1 MRFLTP
7 WESVCGEVLAGM
19 LMCVVGWPALAA
31 SPNDQAR
38 LAAADMGFAFGLV
51 KELAREQPAKNVFIS
66 PYSISTVLQ
75 MVCNGAAGGTKQGMA
90 SVLGTSGLEP
100 QALNQACKELD
111 QSIRS
116 AQSNVVLSIANAIWY
131 RVGVELRPTFVSVNQ
146 DYFGAKMGALDFTDP
161 RSSGIINAWADENTR
176 GRIKQIISGQ
186 IPGDAQVILA
196 NAIYFKGSWERKFDP
211 KATKERA
218 FHLPDGR
225 QPQVAMMQQ
234 SGEFQYQE
242 GKGCQAVRLPYAGWR
257 LGMYVLLPTAGSSV
271 EKLLASL
278 DAQSWQNQLRRQF
291 VGRKGSLVLPRF
303 KLEYGAELKRPLKAL
318 GMTIPLSRGADFSGM
333 SASPLYLSEVR
344 HKSFV
349 EVNEEGTEAAAVT
362 MAAMAPSSM
371 QRPMPPFEMVVD
383 RPFLFVIQDNLTNAI
398 LFVGVVF
405 DPTSPS

>member
-1 MRFLTP
+1 MRILRP
-7 WESVCGEVLAGM
+7 WESVCCKALPSL
-19 LMCVVGWPALAA
+19 LMCVVGWPALGAA
-31 SPNDQAR
+31 PADQAR

-51 KELAREQPAKNVFIS
+51 KELAREQPAKNNFIS

-75 MVCNGAAGGTKQGMA
+75 MVCNGAAGSAKQEMA

-100 QALNQACKELD
+100 EALNQACKDLD

-146 DYFGAKMGALDFTDP
+146 DFFGAKMGALDFTDL
-161 RSSGIINAWADENTR
+161 RSSGIINAWADENTH

-196 NAIYFKGSWERKFDP
+196 NAIYFKGSWDRKFDP

-225 QPQVAMMQQ
+225 QRQVAMMQQ

-257 LGMYVLLPTAGSSV
+257 LGMCVLLPDAGSSV
-271 EKLLASL
+271 EKLLAGL

-291 VGRKGSLVLPRF
+291 LNRKGSLVLPRF
-303 KLEYGAELKRPLKAL
+303 KLEYGAELKRPLAAL
-318 GMTIPLSRGADFSGM
+318 GMRIPFSRGADFSGM

-383 RPFLFVIQDNLTNAI
+383 RPFLFVIEDNLTSAI
-398 LFVGVVF
+398 LFVGVVL
-405 DPTSPS
+405 DPTNPS

>member
-1 MRFLTP
+1 MRFLHP
-7 WESVCGEVLAGM
+7 WKSVCGEVLAGM
-19 LMCVVGWPALAA
+19 LVCVVGWPALVAA
-31 SPNDQAR
+31 PTDQAK
-38 LAAADMGFAFGLV
+38 LTAADMGFAFGLV
-51 KELAREQPAKNVFIS
+51 KELAREQPAKNIFIS

-75 MVCNGAAGGTKQGMA
+75 MVCNGAAGSTKQEMA
-90 SVLGTSGLEP
+90 SVLGTSGLEAL
-100 QALNQACKELD
+100 ALNQACKELD
-111 QSIRS
+111 KSIRS

-131 RVGVELRPTFVSVNQ
+131 RLGVELRPTFVSVNQ
-146 DYFGAKMGALDFTDP
+146 DYFGARIGALDFTDP
-161 RSSGIINAWADENTR
+161 RAAGIINAWADENTH
-176 GRIKQIISGQ
+176 GRIKNIISGS

-218 FHLPDGR
+218 FHLQDGR

-257 LGMYVLLPTAGSSV
+257 LGMYVLLPEAGSSV

-278 DAQSWQNQLRRQF
+278 DAQSWENQLRRQF
-291 VGRKGSLVLPRF
+291 VSRKGSLVLPRF
-303 KLEYGAELKRPLKAL
+303 KLEYGAELKRPLSAL
-318 GMTIPLSRGADFSGM
+318 GMRIPFSRGADFSGM

-371 QRPMPPFEMVVD
+371 QRPTPPFEMVVD
-383 RPFLFVIQDNLTNAI
+383 RPFLFVIEDNLTNAI

-405 DPTSPS
+405 DPASPS

>member
-1 MRFLTP
+1 
-7 WESVCGEVLAGM
+7 M

-31 SPNDQAR
+31 SSPNEAK
-38 LAAADMGFAFGLV
+38 LAAADTGFAFGLV
-51 KELAREQPAKNVFIS
+51 KELAREQPARNVFIS
-66 PYSISTVLQ
+66 PYSISTALQ
-75 MVCNGAAGGTKQGMA
+75 MVCNGAAGSTKQEMA
-90 SVLGTSGLEP
+90 SVLGTSGLET

-131 RVGVELRPTFVSVNQ
+131 RTGVELRPAFVSVNQ
-146 DYFGAKMGALDFTDP
+146 DYFGAKMGALDFADP
-161 RSSGIINAWADENTR
+161 RSSGIINAWADENTH

-186 IPGDAQVILA
+186 IPRDAQVILA

-257 LGMYVLLPTAGSSV
+257 LGMYVLLPEAGSSV

-278 DAQSWQNQLRRQF
+278 NAQSWENQLRRQF
-291 VGRKGSLVLPRF
+291 RTRKGSLVLPRF
-303 KLEYGAELKRPLKAL
+303 KLEYGAELKRPLAAL
-318 GMTIPLSRGADFSGM
+318 GMTLPLSRGADFSGM

-362 MAAMAPSSM
+362 VAAMAPSSM
-371 QRPMPPFEMVVD
+371 QRPTPPFEMVVD
-383 RPFLFVIQDNLTNAI
+383 RPFLFVIEDNLTNAI

-405 DPTSPS
+405 DPASPS

>member
-1 MRFLTP
+1 MSISHP
-7 WESVCGEVLAGM
+7 WEPVCGRALPAIVLC
-19 LMCVVGWPALAA
+19 LFSLPTLAA
-31 SPNDQAR
+31 SPADEAR

-51 KELAREQPAKNVFIS
+51 KELAREQPAKNIFIS

-75 MVCNGAAGGTKQGMA
+75 MVGNGAYGNTRQEMA

-100 QALNQACKELD
+100 KALNQACKDLD

-116 AQSNVVLSIANAIWY
+116 AQNNVVLSLANAIWY
-131 RVGVELRPTFVSVNQ
+131 RTGVELRPEFVSLNQ
-146 DYFGAKMGALDFTDP
+146 DFFGAKMGALNFTDP
-161 RSSGIINAWADENTR
+161 RTSGIINAWADENTH
-176 GRIKQIISGQ
+176 GRIKNIISGR
-186 IPGDAQVILA
+186 IPGDARVILA

-218 FHLPDGR
+218 FHLQDGR

-257 LGMYVLLPTAGSSV
+257 LGMYVLLPEAGSSV

-291 VGRKGSLVLPRF
+291 LKRKGSLVLPRF
-303 KLEYGAELKRPLKAL
+303 KLEYGAELKRPLTAL
-318 GMTIPLSRGADFSGM
+318 GMRIPLSLGADFSGM

-362 MAAMAPSSM
+362 VAAMAPSSM
-371 QRPMPPFEMVVD
+371 QRPTPPFEMVVD
-383 RPFLFVIQDNLTNAI
+383 RPFLFVIEDNLTNAI

>member
-1 MRFLTP
+1 MRLLHH
-7 WESVCGEVLAGM
+7 WKSVCGEVLAGM

-31 SPNDQAR
+31 SPTDGAK
-38 LAAADMGFAFGLV
+38 LASADTGFAFGLV
-51 KELAREQPAKNVFIS
+51 KELAREQPAKNIFIS

-75 MVCNGAAGGTKQGMA
+75 MVCNGAAGGTKQEMA
-90 SVLGTSGLEP
+90 SVLGTSGLEA
-100 QALNQACKELD
+100 QALNQACKGLD

-146 DYFGAKMGALDFTDP
+146 DFFGAKMGALDFTDP
-161 RSSGIINAWADENTR
+161 QTSGIINAWADENTH
-176 GRIKQIISGQ
+176 GRIKQIISGS
-186 IPGDAQVILA
+186 IPSDAQVILA

-211 KATKERA
+211 TATKERA
-218 FHLPDGR
+218 FHLQDGR

-234 SGEFQYQE
+234 SGEFQSQD

-257 LGMYVLLPTAGSSV
+257 LGMYVLLPEAGSSV
-271 EKLLASL
+271 EKLLASV

-291 VGRKGSLVLPRF
+291 RSRKGSLLLPRF
-303 KLEYGAELKRPLKAL
+303 KLEYGAELKRPLAAL
-318 GMTIPLSRGADFSGM
+318 GMTLPLSRGADFSSM
-333 SASPLYLSEVR
+333 SPTPLYLSEVR
-344 HKSFV
+344 HKSFA

-362 MAAMAPSSM
+362 VATMTPSSM
-371 QRPMPPFEMVVD
+371 QRPAPPFEMVVD
-383 RPFLFVIQDNLTNAI
+383 RPFLFMIEDNLTNAI

>member
-1 MRFLTP
+1 MRFLHH
-7 WESVCGEVLAGM
+7 WKSVCGEVLAGM

-31 SPNDQAR
+31 SPADGDR
-38 LAAADMGFAFGLV
+38 LAAADTGFAFGLV

-75 MVCNGAAGGTKQGMA
+75 MVCNGAAGSTKQEMA
-90 SVLGTSGLEP
+90 SVLGTSGLEA

-146 DYFGAKMGALDFTDP
+146 DFFGAKMDALDFTDP
-161 RSSGIINAWADENTR
+161 RSSGIINTWADENTH
-176 GRIKQIISGQ
+176 GRIKQIISGS

-218 FHLPDGR
+218 FHLRDGR
-225 QPQVAMMQQ
+225 QPQVPMMAQ

-242 GKGCQAVRLPYAGWR
+242 GNGCQAVRLPYAGGR
-257 LGMYVLLPTAGSSV
+257 LAMCVLLPEPGSSA

-278 DAQSWQNQLRRQF
+278 DAQVWQSQLRPRF
-291 VGRKGSLVLPRF
+291 LSRRGSLVFPCF
-303 KLEYGAELKRPLKAL
+303 KLEYGAELKRPLTAM
-318 GMTIPLSRGADFSGM
+318 GMTLPFSRGADFSGM
-333 SASPLYLSEVR
+333 SPTPLYLSEVR

-362 MAAMAPSSM
+362 LGVMRHSSV
-371 QRPMPPFEMVVD
+371 QRPIAPFEMVVD
-383 RPFLFVIQDNLTNAI
+383 RPFLFVIEDNLTNAI

-405 DPTSPS
+405 DPTGPS

>member
-1 MRFLTP
+1 MRFLHH
-7 WESVCGEVLAGM
+7 WKSVCGEVLAGM
-19 LMCVVGWPALAA
+19 LVCVFGWPALAA
-31 SPNDQAR
+31 SPADEAG
-38 LAAADMGFAFGLV
+38 LATADTGFAFGLV
-51 KELAREQPAKNVFIS
+51 KELAREQPAKNIFIS

-75 MVCNGAAGGTKQGMA
+75 MVCNGAAGSTKQEMA
-90 SVLGTSGLEP
+90 SVLGTSGLET
-100 QALNQACKELD
+100 QALNEARKELD

-146 DYFGAKMGALDFTDP
+146 DFFGAKMGALDFTDP
-161 RSSGIINAWADENTR
+161 QTSGIINAWADENTH

-218 FHLPDGR
+218 FHLQDRR

-242 GKGCQAVRLPYAGWR
+242 GKGCQAVRLPYAGGR
-257 LGMYVLLPTAGSSV
+257 LGIYVLLPEAGSSV

-291 VGRKGSLVLPRF
+291 VSRKGSLVLPRF
-303 KLEYGAELKRPLKAL
+303 KLEYGAELKRPLTAM
-318 GMTIPLSRGADFSGM
+318 GMTLPFSRGADFSGM
-333 SASPLYLSEVR
+333 SPTPLYLSEVR

-362 MAAMAPSSM
+362 LGVMRHSSV
-371 QRPMPPFEMVVD
+371 QRPTPPFEMVVD
-383 RPFLFVIQDNLTNAI
+383 RPFLFMIEDNLTNAI

>member
-1 MRFLTP
+1 MRLLHH
-7 WESVCGEVLAGM
+7 WKSVCGEVLAGM

-31 SPNDQAR
+31 SPTDGAK
-38 LAAADMGFAFGLV
+38 LASADTGFAFGLV

-75 MVCNGAAGGTKQGMA
+75 MVCNGAASSTRQEMA
-90 SVLGTSGLEP
+90 SVLGTSGLEA
-100 QALNQACKELD
+100 QALNQACKGLD

-146 DYFGAKMGALDFTDP
+146 DFFGAKMGALDFTDP
-161 RSSGIINAWADENTR
+161 QTSGIINAWADENTH
-176 GRIKQIISGQ
+176 GRIKQIISGS
-186 IPGDAQVILA
+186 IPSDAQVILA

-211 KATKERA
+211 TATKERA
-218 FHLPDGR
+218 FHLQDGR

-234 SGEFQYQE
+234 SGEFQYQD

-257 LGMYVLLPTAGSSV
+257 LGMYVLLPEAGSSV
-271 EKLLASL
+271 EKLLASV

-291 VGRKGSLVLPRF
+291 RSRKGSLLLPRF
-303 KLEYGAELKRPLKAL
+303 KLEYGAELKRPLAAL
-318 GMTIPLSRGADFSGM
+318 GMTLPLSRGADFSSM
-333 SASPLYLSEVR
+333 SPTPLYLSEVR
-344 HKSFV
+344 HKSFA

-362 MAAMAPSSM
+362 VATMTPSSM
-371 QRPMPPFEMVVD
+371 QRPAPPFEMVVD
-383 RPFLFVIQDNLTNAI
+383 RPFLFMIEDNLTNAI